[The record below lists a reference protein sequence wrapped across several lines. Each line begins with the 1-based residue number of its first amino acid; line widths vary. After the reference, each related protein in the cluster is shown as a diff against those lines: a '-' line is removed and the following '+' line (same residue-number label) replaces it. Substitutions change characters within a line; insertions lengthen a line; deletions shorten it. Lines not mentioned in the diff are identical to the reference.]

1 MKKIIDFTEILKSK
15 DKIFQDAEQEAE
27 EIKKELEYD
36 TLLSVKEIKS
46 LMELSQ
52 KLEQK
57 YIDTFKG
64 KFKDAVVDLESHKV
78 FTEDLIDRYV
88 EYKNPYELPT
98 NDFIDETLA
107 LFGESK
113 LKIADK
119 EIERLKKEYGI

>member
-1 MKKIIDFTEILKSK
+1 MKKIIDFTEVLKSK
-15 DKIFQDAEQEAE
+15 DKSFQEAE

-46 LMELSQ
+46 LMELAQ

-57 YIDTFKG
+57 YIDAFKG
-64 KFKDAVVDLESHKV
+64 KFEDAVDNLEHYRV
-78 FTEDLIDRYV
+78 FTGDLIDRYV

-119 EIERLKKEYGI
+119 KIEEIKKEYGI